1 MQSKHRKKSCE
12 YEWVTLSARSKL
24 KCETELIKWTW
35 AEDWVSMG
43 VNKRKF
49 WDEGSIMKGEWW
61 AESENVCIQIIVSK
75 LILRDN
81 KRNNQWAS
89 IRRNR
94 ENNRER
100 ESIDGKN
107 GKLCN
112 YYQSEGS
119 RTQLNL
125 LELCAK
131 ERRVSNEI
139 TIVWLRNIVALKKK
153 TIC

>member
-43 VNKRKF
+43 VNKRNFEMKEVK
-49 WDEGSIMKGEWW
+49 WKVNDELRVK
-61 AESENVCIQIIVSK
+61 NVCIQIIVSK

-139 TIVWLRNIVALKKK
+139 TIVWLGNIVALKKK